1 MKYNMFKLGI
11 YTFAVAA
18 LLTGCKGGANGGF
31 ETDAA
36 TGVQYKFF
44 KHADN
49 GQKPSLGDYVN
60 VKMVFKN
67 DKDSEINNSQKRGDS
82 TGTYKIQLNKL
93 FNGCLEQGI
102 TMMYIGDSAEF
113 RVSTDSVFYKMS
125 RDPHAK
131 MPPFLHAGT
140 YLTFNITLVKIQTQK
155 DANAEREQ
163 MMQKQMMVAMQRKA
177 QEPADIAKYLSDNKY
192 TSAKPTKDSLFFLV
206 RGGKPGKAV
215 KDGDSVYVKYTLYML
230 DNTVLETSDHGPG
243 RNSYPLVYSPNM
255 NVIPGW
261 VEALGMM
268 HDGEKAKV
276 LLPSAIAYGQR
287 GSRTIMPYTPLV
299 FDLEITRLVPA
310 KK

>member
-18 LLTGCKGGANGGF
+18 LLAGCKGNGF

-49 GQKPSLGDYVN
+49 GQKPSLGDIVN

-67 DKDSEINNSQKRGDS
+67 DKDSVINNSQKNGDS
-82 TGTYKIQLNKL
+82 TGTFRVPLNKT

-102 TMMYIGDSAEF
+102 TLMYIGDSAEF
-113 RVSTDSVFYKMS
+113 KVSTDSLFAKMS

-131 MPPFLHAGT
+131 MPPFLHPGT
-140 YLTFNITLVKIQTQK
+140 FLTFNITLVKIQTQK

-163 MMQKQMMVAMQRKA
+163 MMEKYKAEMMERKGKEA
-177 QEPADIAKYLSDNKY
+177 GDIAKFLSDNKY
-192 TSAKPTKDSLFFLV
+192 TAKPTKDSLFFLV
-206 RGGKPGKAV
+206 RSGKAGKAV
-215 KDGDSVYVKYTLYML
+215 KEGDSIYVKYTLYQL
-230 DNTVLETSDHGPG
+230 DGTVLETSDHGPG
-243 RNSYPLVYSPNM
+243 HNAYPVVYSKTM
-255 NVIPGW
+255 SVIPGW
-261 VEALGMM
+261 IEALGMM
-268 HDGEKAKV
+268 HDGEKVKV
-276 LLPSAIAYGQR
+276 LIPSAIAYGAR
-287 GSRTIMPYTPLV
+287 GNRGIAPFTPLV
-299 FDLEITRLVPA
+299 FDLEITRLVSP